1 MADGNL
7 PFAPKCALAVDVS
20 APDMLGDN
28 RALFEACEARA
39 VLDHHESNPFF
50 GQVNHVEPDRAAAG
64 EMALLLIEALASR
77 LRRIWLPCLF
87 AAVSSDTGNFNYS
100 NTTAETFE
108 TAAACV
114 RAGADVD
121 EITGCIYRT
130 RTEARTRLLGLV
142 LAELHREGKVAWA
155 CVTNAMFERA
165 GALRCDTERIVN
177 YLIEIE
183 GVEIAA
189 LATEQEDGA
198 SAKFSLR
205 SAAPYNV
212 ARDVAQPLGG
222 GGHEARRRHHHPPPA
237 RRGRG
242 RGALPRAGDRL
253 MDGFLVLNKPLGKTS
268 SDCVVFVRKR
278 LPRGTAIGHGGTLD
292 PMASGVL
299 PVCVGAATRLFD
311 YIIDKQKT
319 YVAELQLG
327 VVTDTQD
334 ATGAVV
340 EKRPVNVTEAD
351 VRAALPRFIGD
362 IWQTPPMYSAIK
374 RGGKRLYELARRGE
388 SVEVAPRACRV
399 DDVRLTAS
407 LGDGR
412 YRLEVD
418 CGKGVYI
425 RTLCHDIGAYLG
437 CGGHYGDARTHARRR
452 VHAGKRPD
460 AGGSGRSRRGG
471 AQGAAFA
478 HGHAIAHLPAVRAEA
493 RHRAAVRNGM
503 PLRPEW
509 LDAPAPQ
516 AEALRVYVG
525 GEFAGIG
532 APREDGL
539 RALPRHVAQIG
550 ALLLPMGTAR
560 LHDVRPAWPSPVY
573 APAPA
578 GGGMVCKAP
587 YPLPGA
593 VKGQRAAAS
602 RCGKDDGGD
611 FSWDSRVIFTC
622 FVRSAISISMNMNAA
637 TFALLWRVS
646 PR

>member
-1 MADGNL
+1 
-7 PFAPKCALAVDVS
+7 
-20 APDMLGDN
+20 
-28 RALFEACEARA
+28 
-39 VLDHHESNPFF
+39 
-50 GQVNHVEPDRAAAG
+50 
-64 EMALLLIEALASR
+64 
-77 LRRIWLPCLF
+77 
-87 AAVSSDTGNFNYS
+87 
-100 NTTAETFE
+100 
-108 TAAACV
+108 
-114 RAGADVD
+114 
-121 EITGCIYRT
+121 
-130 RTEARTRLLGLV
+130 
-142 LAELHREGKVAWA
+142 
-155 CVTNAMFERA
+155 
-165 GALRCDTERIVN
+165 
-177 YLIEIE
+177 
-183 GVEIAA
+183 
-189 LATEQEDGA
+189 
-198 SAKFSLR
+198 
-205 SAAPYNV
+205 
-212 ARDVAQPLGG
+212 
-222 GGHEARRRHHHPPPA
+222 
-237 RRGRG
+237 
-242 RGALPRAGDRL
+242 

-340 EKRPVNVTEAD
+340 ERRPVTVTEAD

-407 LGDGR
+407 LGNGR

-437 CGGHYGDARTHARRR
+437 CGGHMASLERTRAGVFTLENALTLEEVDALGAEGLEARLL
-452 VHAGKRPD
+452 PMD
-460 AGGSGRSRRGG
+460 A
-471 AQGAAFA
+471 
-478 HGHAIAHLPAVRAEA
+478 AIAHLSAVRVEA
-493 RHRAAVRNGM
+493 SHRAAVRNGM

-532 APREDGL
+532 APREDGSVRF
-539 RALPRHVAQIG
+539 RAM
-550 ALLLPMGTAR
+550 LL
-560 LHDVRPAWPSPVY
+560 
-573 APAPA
+573 
-578 GGGMVCKAP
+578 K
-587 YPLPGA
+587 
-593 VKGQRAAAS
+593 
-602 RCGKDDGGD
+602 
-611 FSWDSRVIFTC
+611 
-622 FVRSAISISMNMNAA
+622 
-637 TFALLWRVS
+637 
-646 PR
+646 

>member
-1 MADGNL
+1 
-7 PFAPKCALAVDVS
+7 
-20 APDMLGDN
+20 
-28 RALFEACEARA
+28 
-39 VLDHHESNPFF
+39 
-50 GQVNHVEPDRAAAG
+50 
-64 EMALLLIEALASR
+64 
-77 LRRIWLPCLF
+77 
-87 AAVSSDTGNFNYS
+87 
-100 NTTAETFE
+100 
-108 TAAACV
+108 
-114 RAGADVD
+114 
-121 EITGCIYRT
+121 
-130 RTEARTRLLGLV
+130 
-142 LAELHREGKVAWA
+142 
-155 CVTNAMFERA
+155 
-165 GALRCDTERIVN
+165 
-177 YLIEIE
+177 
-183 GVEIAA
+183 
-189 LATEQEDGA
+189 
-198 SAKFSLR
+198 
-205 SAAPYNV
+205 
-212 ARDVAQPLGG
+212 
-222 GGHEARRRHHHPPPA
+222 
-237 RRGRG
+237 
-242 RGALPRAGDRL
+242 
-253 MDGFLVLNKPLGKTS
+253 MDGFLVLNKPLGRTS

-327 VVTDTQD
+327 VITDTQD

-340 EKRPVNVTEAD
+340 ETRSVTVTEAD

-437 CGGHYGDARTHARRR
+437 CGGHMATLARTRAGVFTLENALTLEEVDALGAEGLEARLL
-452 VHAGKRPD
+452 PMD
-460 AGGSGRSRRGG
+460 A
-471 AQGAAFA
+471 
-478 HGHAIAHLPAVRAEA
+478 AIAPLPAVRVEA

-532 APREDGL
+532 APREDGSVRF
-539 RALPRHVAQIG
+539 RAM
-550 ALLLPMGTAR
+550 LL
-560 LHDVRPAWPSPVY
+560 
-573 APAPA
+573 
-578 GGGMVCKAP
+578 K
-587 YPLPGA
+587 
-593 VKGQRAAAS
+593 
-602 RCGKDDGGD
+602 
-611 FSWDSRVIFTC
+611 
-622 FVRSAISISMNMNAA
+622 
-637 TFALLWRVS
+637 
-646 PR
+646 

>member
-1 MADGNL
+1 
-7 PFAPKCALAVDVS
+7 
-20 APDMLGDN
+20 
-28 RALFEACEARA
+28 
-39 VLDHHESNPFF
+39 
-50 GQVNHVEPDRAAAG
+50 
-64 EMALLLIEALASR
+64 
-77 LRRIWLPCLF
+77 
-87 AAVSSDTGNFNYS
+87 
-100 NTTAETFE
+100 
-108 TAAACV
+108 
-114 RAGADVD
+114 
-121 EITGCIYRT
+121 
-130 RTEARTRLLGLV
+130 
-142 LAELHREGKVAWA
+142 
-155 CVTNAMFERA
+155 
-165 GALRCDTERIVN
+165 
-177 YLIEIE
+177 
-183 GVEIAA
+183 
-189 LATEQEDGA
+189 
-198 SAKFSLR
+198 
-205 SAAPYNV
+205 
-212 ARDVAQPLGG
+212 
-222 GGHEARRRHHHPPPA
+222 
-237 RRGRG
+237 
-242 RGALPRAGDRL
+242 

-340 EKRPVNVTEAD
+340 EKRSVNVTEAD

-407 LGDGR
+407 LGNGR

-437 CGGHYGDARTHARRR
+437 CGGHMATLARTRAGVFTLENALTLEEVDALGAEGLEARLL
-452 VHAGKRPD
+452 PMD
-460 AGGSGRSRRGG
+460 A
-471 AQGAAFA
+471 
-478 HGHAIAHLPAVRAEA
+478 AIAHLSTVRVEA

-532 APREDGL
+532 APREDGSVRF
-539 RALPRHVAQIG
+539 RAM
-550 ALLLPMGTAR
+550 LL
-560 LHDVRPAWPSPVY
+560 
-573 APAPA
+573 
-578 GGGMVCKAP
+578 K
-587 YPLPGA
+587 
-593 VKGQRAAAS
+593 
-602 RCGKDDGGD
+602 
-611 FSWDSRVIFTC
+611 
-622 FVRSAISISMNMNAA
+622 
-637 TFALLWRVS
+637 
-646 PR
+646 

>member
-1 MADGNL
+1 
-7 PFAPKCALAVDVS
+7 
-20 APDMLGDN
+20 
-28 RALFEACEARA
+28 
-39 VLDHHESNPFF
+39 
-50 GQVNHVEPDRAAAG
+50 
-64 EMALLLIEALASR
+64 
-77 LRRIWLPCLF
+77 
-87 AAVSSDTGNFNYS
+87 
-100 NTTAETFE
+100 
-108 TAAACV
+108 
-114 RAGADVD
+114 
-121 EITGCIYRT
+121 
-130 RTEARTRLLGLV
+130 
-142 LAELHREGKVAWA
+142 
-155 CVTNAMFERA
+155 
-165 GALRCDTERIVN
+165 
-177 YLIEIE
+177 
-183 GVEIAA
+183 
-189 LATEQEDGA
+189 
-198 SAKFSLR
+198 
-205 SAAPYNV
+205 
-212 ARDVAQPLGG
+212 
-222 GGHEARRRHHHPPPA
+222 
-237 RRGRG
+237 
-242 RGALPRAGDRL
+242 

-340 EKRPVNVTEAD
+340 ETRSVNVTEAD

-437 CGGHYGDARTHARRR
+437 CGGHMATLARTRAGVFTLENALTLEEVDALGAEGLKARLL
-452 VHAGKRPD
+452 PMD
-460 AGGSGRSRRGG
+460 T
-471 AQGAAFA
+471 
-478 HGHAIAHLPAVRAEA
+478 AISHLPAVRAEA
-493 RHRAAVRNGM
+493 RRRAAVRNGM

-516 AEALRVYVG
+516 APALRVYVG

-532 APREDGL
+532 APREDGSVRF
-539 RALPRHVAQIG
+539 RAM
-550 ALLLPMGTAR
+550 LL
-560 LHDVRPAWPSPVY
+560 
-573 APAPA
+573 
-578 GGGMVCKAP
+578 K
-587 YPLPGA
+587 
-593 VKGQRAAAS
+593 
-602 RCGKDDGGD
+602 
-611 FSWDSRVIFTC
+611 
-622 FVRSAISISMNMNAA
+622 
-637 TFALLWRVS
+637 
-646 PR
+646 

>member
-1 MADGNL
+1 
-7 PFAPKCALAVDVS
+7 
-20 APDMLGDN
+20 
-28 RALFEACEARA
+28 
-39 VLDHHESNPFF
+39 
-50 GQVNHVEPDRAAAG
+50 
-64 EMALLLIEALASR
+64 
-77 LRRIWLPCLF
+77 
-87 AAVSSDTGNFNYS
+87 
-100 NTTAETFE
+100 
-108 TAAACV
+108 
-114 RAGADVD
+114 
-121 EITGCIYRT
+121 
-130 RTEARTRLLGLV
+130 
-142 LAELHREGKVAWA
+142 
-155 CVTNAMFERA
+155 
-165 GALRCDTERIVN
+165 
-177 YLIEIE
+177 
-183 GVEIAA
+183 
-189 LATEQEDGA
+189 
-198 SAKFSLR
+198 
-205 SAAPYNV
+205 
-212 ARDVAQPLGG
+212 
-222 GGHEARRRHHHPPPA
+222 
-237 RRGRG
+237 
-242 RGALPRAGDRL
+242 

-340 EKRPVNVTEAD
+340 ETRSVNVTEAD

-437 CGGHYGDARTHARRR
+437 CGGHMATLARTRAGVFTLENALTLEEVDALGADGLEARLL
-452 VHAGKRPD
+452 PMD
-460 AGGSGRSRRGG
+460 A
-471 AQGAAFA
+471 
-478 HGHAIAHLPAVRAEA
+478 AIAHLSAVRAEA

-532 APREDGL
+532 APREDGSVRF
-539 RALPRHVAQIG
+539 RAM
-550 ALLLPMGTAR
+550 LL
-560 LHDVRPAWPSPVY
+560 
-573 APAPA
+573 
-578 GGGMVCKAP
+578 K
-587 YPLPGA
+587 
-593 VKGQRAAAS
+593 
-602 RCGKDDGGD
+602 
-611 FSWDSRVIFTC
+611 
-622 FVRSAISISMNMNAA
+622 
-637 TFALLWRVS
+637 
-646 PR
+646 